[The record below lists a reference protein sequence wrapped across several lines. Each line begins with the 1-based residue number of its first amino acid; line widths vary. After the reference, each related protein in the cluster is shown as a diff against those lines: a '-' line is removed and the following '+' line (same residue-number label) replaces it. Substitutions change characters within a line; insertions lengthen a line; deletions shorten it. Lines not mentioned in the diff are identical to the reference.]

1 MATGQWSNINDVISR
16 TDETGKMRMIAE
28 MLSTSSE
35 IIPDL
40 YMQEGNQ
47 IGGHEFAFRSSIP
60 GGVFTTYNQ
69 GVPTAKST
77 TAKGHVS
84 IGRLETY
91 SQIDQRLAKDSG
103 NVQAYR
109 LSEDQAFLQGM
120 TQTMT
125 RTIFYG
131 NTAVNSNQFM
141 GFSSFYNTLNT
152 ALQPNA
158 VNVFDGGGTG
168 SSNMSIWLIGWGER
182 QNFGI
187 YPHGA
192 MSGGLIHEDK
202 GEQPA
207 YDSAGNRF
215 ESYLSRFEYSLG
227 ICPMNWEY
235 AARLAN
241 LDVTSAGLAGPNAID
256 LFPELNKLVLKMPA
270 ATKESSGITQLD
282 APGDPSP
289 GVRFSFYTNRYG
301 KYFLE
306 LQSIRNRNV
315 LQTPAEYA
323 GMVIDSYR
331 GIPIKLVDQLLS
343 TEAQVI

>member
-16 TDETGKMRMIAE
+16 TDSEGKMRMIAE
-28 MLSTSSE
+28 LLSTASE
-35 IIPDL
+35 IYPDL

-47 IGGHEFAFRSSIP
+47 IGGHEFSFRTSIP
-60 GGVFTTYNQ
+60 SGVFTTYNQ
-69 GVPTAKST
+69 GVPTSKST
-77 TAKGHVS
+77 TAKSHVG

-91 SQIDQRLAKDSG
+91 SQIDMRLAKDSG
-103 NVQAYR
+103 NVEAYR

-120 TQTMT
+120 SQTMA
-125 RTIFYG
+125 RSIFYG
-131 NTAVNSNQFM
+131 NTAVNKSQFM

-152 ALQPNA
+152 AVQPNA

-192 MSGGLIHEDK
+192 ESGGLIHENL
-202 GEQPA
+202 GQQPA

-215 ESYLSRFEYSLG
+215 ESFVSRFEHSLG

-235 AARLAN
+235 AARLCN
-241 LDVTSAGLAGPNAID
+241 LDVTSAGLNGPNALD
-256 LFPELNKLVLKMPA
+256 LFPALNRMVLAMPS
-270 ATKESSGITQLD
+270 ATKEASGITQLD

-315 LQTPAEYA
+315 IQTPDEYA
-323 GMVIDSYR
+323 GKVIDTYR
-331 GIPIKLVDQLLS
+331 GVPIKLVDQLIS
-343 TEAQVI
+343 NEAQVI